1 MNDSA
6 IRDLA
11 RRAGLAVTWR
21 DYANDERRVSIES
34 LRRLLAALNL
44 PCETPSDLAHSL
56 HRCNPA
62 GPPPLVTATIGEPF
76 DLPVTGPSP
85 QRVHMTCEDGRS
97 VDLTASA
104 QLRAVRLSGIETPG
118 YHVAEID
125 GRRVTIAV
133 APPRCATVDDIRP
146 GQHIWGLVAQVYG
159 LRSPGDFGIGN
170 MAGVVALAEQAA
182 ALGADALALSPL
194 HALFVA
200 DPRKSSPYSP
210 SSRLF
215 YNPLHADPRLLFGQA
230 RVERAAANAGV
241 RALAPE
247 LHNRPLID
255 WPQSASAKI
264 AMLRHLFADFAS
276 SDLSGPA
283 ESSLAA
289 DFASFRAAG
298 GALLE
303 NHARFE
309 VLQAASFAADG
320 SARSWTEW
328 PEGWRSPENTEVR
341 AFAERHQNEVT
352 FHCFLQW
359 IAERSIEAAQQ
370 AALQA
375 GMRVG
380 LIADLAI
387 GMSRAGSHAWS
398 AQNDILMGV
407 EIGAPPDLYNTNGQN
422 WGLTT
427 FSPRALVTGGFQ
439 PFVQTLRAGLRHT
452 GGLRIDHAMGLLR
465 LWVIPVGA
473 QPADGA
479 YLSYPLDDLMRLI
492 ALESSRMRSI
502 IIGEDLGT
510 VPAGFDQRLADVGLY
525 GMGVL
530 WFERERG
537 RFKPP
542 QRWPTAVAAMTST
555 HDLPTVAGWWSGRD
569 IATRAQI
576 GLAPEAHKEREDR
589 RHEKTI
595 LWRAFRRAK
604 AAEGDP
610 PADNKG
616 GLVADAAVK
625 FVSQTACDIV
635 LLPIEDAL
643 ALEEQPNLPGTVDE
657 HPNWRRRYATDSKNL
672 LSSTEVRERLAP
684 LAQRDTQ

>member
-1 MNDSA
+1 MNDSD

-21 DYANDERRVSIES
+21 DYANNEHRVSIES
-34 LRRLLAALNL
+34 LRELLAALDL

-56 HRCNPA
+56 HRCKPA
-62 GPPPLVTATIGEPF
+62 GPPRLVTATIGEPF
-76 DLPVTGPSP
+76 DLPVVGPSS
-85 QRVHMTCEDGRS
+85 QRVHLTYEDGRA
-97 VDLTASA
+97 VDMPVSA
-104 QLRAVRLSGIETPG
+104 QPRAVRLCGIETPG
-118 YHVAEID
+118 YHAAEID
-125 GRRVTIAV
+125 GREVTIAV
-133 APPRCATVDDIRP
+133 APPRCTTVADVPP
-146 GQHIWGLVAQVYG
+146 GQHIWELVAQVYG
-159 LRSPGDFGIGN
+159 LRSAGDFGIGD

-182 ALGADALALSPL
+182 TLGADALALSPL
-194 HALFVA
+194 HALFAA
-200 DPRKSSPYSP
+200 DPRHSSPYSP

-215 YNPLHADPRLLFGQA
+215 YNPLHADPRLLFGEA
-230 RVERAAANAGV
+230 RVERAAADAGFA
-241 RALAPE
+241 ALAAE
-247 LHNRPLID
+247 LYDRPLID

-264 AMLRHLFADFAS
+264 AMLRHLFADFAG
-276 SDLSGPA
+276 SDLSRPT

-298 GALLE
+298 GELLE

-309 VLQAASFAADG
+309 VLHTASLAADA
-320 SARSWTEW
+320 SAWSWTDW
-328 PEGWRSPENTEVR
+328 PKGWRSPENTEVR
-341 AFAERHQNEVT
+341 AFAERHLPDVT

-359 IAERSIEAAQQ
+359 IAERSIAAAQQ

-380 LIADLAI
+380 LIADLAV

-398 AQNDILMGV
+398 AQNDILVGV

-427 FSPRALVTGGFQ
+427 FSPRALVAGGFR
-439 PFVQTLRAGLRHT
+439 PFVQTLRASLRHT

-473 QPADGA
+473 QPAEGA
-479 YLSYPLDDLMRLI
+479 YLSYPLKDLMRLT
-492 ALESSRMRSI
+492 ALESSRQRSI

-510 VPAGFDQRLADVGLY
+510 VPAGFDRRLADVGVY

-537 RFKPP
+537 RFRPP
-542 QRWPTAVAAMTST
+542 QNWPTAVAAMTST
-555 HDLPTVAGWWSGRD
+555 HDLPTVAGWWNGND
-569 IATRAQI
+569 IATRARL
-576 GLAPEAHKEREDR
+576 GLAPKADKEREDR
-589 RHEKTI
+589 HRERTI

-604 AAEGDP
+604 AAEGAP
-610 PADNKG
+610 PAENKG

-625 FVSQTACDIV
+625 FVSQTSSDIV

-643 ALEEQPNLPGTVDE
+643 ALHEQPNLPGTVNE
-657 HPNWRRRYATDSKNL
+657 HPNWRRRYATDAKNL
-672 LSSTEVRERLAP
+672 LSSTEVREQLVP
-684 LAQRDTQ
+684 LAKRDAQ

>member
-11 RRAGLAVTWR
+11 RRAGFAVTWR
-21 DYANDERRVSIES
+21 DYVNNEHRVSIES
-34 LRRLLAALNL
+34 LRRLLAALDL
-44 PCETPSDLAHSL
+44 PCETPGDLAHSL

-62 GPPPLVTATIGEPF
+62 GPPPLVTATIGKPF
-76 DLPVTGPSP
+76 DLPVAGPSP
-85 QRVHMTCEDGRS
+85 RHVHITYEDGRA
-97 VDLTASA
+97 VDMPTSPRP
-104 QLRAVRLSGIETPG
+104 RAARLGGIETPG
-118 YHVAEID
+118 YHAAEVD
-125 GRRVTIAV
+125 GRQVAIAV
-133 APPRCATVDDIRP
+133 APARCTTVDDIRP

-159 LRSPGDFGIGN
+159 LRSAGDFGIGD

-194 HALFVA
+194 HAVFAA
-200 DPRKSSPYSP
+200 DPRHSSPYSP

-215 YNPLHADPRLLFGQA
+215 FNPLHADPRLLFGDA
-230 RVERAAANAGV
+230 RVERAAADAGV
-241 RALAPE
+241 TAVAAE
-247 LHNRPLID
+247 LHEQPLID
-255 WPQSASAKI
+255 WPRSASAKL
-264 AMLRHLFADFAS
+264 AMLRRLFTDFAS
-276 SDLSGPA
+276 AELSAPA

-289 DFASFRAAG
+289 DFGSFRAAG

-309 VLQAASFAADG
+309 VLHAASLAANTN
-320 SARSWTEW
+320 AWSWTEW
-328 PEGWRSPENTEVR
+328 PKGWRNPENTEVR
-341 AFAERHQNEVT
+341 AFAERHQTDVT

-359 IAERSIEAAQQ
+359 VAGRSIATAQQ

-427 FSPRALVTGGFQ
+427 FSPRALVASGFRA
-439 PFVQTLRAGLRHT
+439 FVQTLRASLRDT

-479 YLSYPLDDLMRLI
+479 YLSYPLEDLMRLI
-492 ALESSRMRSI
+492 ALESSRLHSI

-510 VPAGFDQRLADVGLY
+510 VPAGFDRRLADVGVY

-555 HDLPTVAGWWSGRD
+555 HDLPTVAGWWSGND
-569 IATRAQI
+569 IATRAQL
-576 GLAPEAHKEREDR
+576 GLAPEAGKERAER
-589 RHEKTI
+589 RSERKI

-610 PADNKG
+610 PADSKG
-616 GLVADAAVK
+616 GPVADAAVK
-625 FVSQTACDIV
+625 FVSQTGCDIV
-635 LLPIEDAL
+635 LLPLEDAL
-643 ALEEQPNLPGTVDE
+643 ALEEQPNLPGTVNE
-657 HPNWRRRYATDSKNL
+657 HPNWRRRYATESKDL
-672 LSSTEVRERLAP
+672 LSSTKVRERLTP
-684 LAQRDTQ
+684 LARRDAQ